1 MTIILAQ
8 HVELIFGKLL
18 KGEILKL
25 NSLFISQIV
34 LLGIEPVL

>member
-1 MTIILAQ
+1 MILTQ
-8 HVELIFGKLL
+8 HVEFIFGKLL
-18 KGEILKL
+18 KVILKL